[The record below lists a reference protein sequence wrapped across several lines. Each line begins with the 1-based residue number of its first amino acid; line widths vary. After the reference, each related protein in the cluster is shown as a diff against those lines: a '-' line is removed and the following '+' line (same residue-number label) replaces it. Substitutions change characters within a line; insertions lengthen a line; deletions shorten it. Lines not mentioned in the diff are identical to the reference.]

1 MFSVQEKLFWFGT
14 LIASKNPEGAREK
27 FKINNPNKV
36 PCTIKF
42 TVKKRTESKSEGF
55 AFDVQPEGLTID
67 PHKHKYVTVGFFP
80 TEMKQ
85 YSAVFEGIV
94 EHGNEETKQNKLT
107 FDLRGEGTLPTLQIQ
122 KPTETE
128 TDGTASLRFKKVRV
142 GKENNLSIILK
153 NEG

>member
-1 MFSVQEKLFWFGT
+1 M
-14 LIASKNPEGAREK
+14 IAQKNSEGMREK
-27 FKINNPNKV
+27 FKIINPNKV

-42 TVKKRTESKSEGF
+42 SVKPRTASKSEGF

-80 TEMKQ
+80 TAMMQ
-85 YSAVFEGIV
+85 YSAIFEGVV
-94 EHGNEETKQNKLT
+94 EHGSEETKQNKLT
-107 FDLRGEGTLPTLQIQ
+107 FELRGEGTLPTLQIQ

-128 TDGTASLRFKKVRV
+128 ADGTCALRFKKVRV
-142 GKENNLSIILK
+142 GKEVILPIILK